1 MINLELTNITYWP
14 AEPTNSGIITLLM
27 PEAEHS
33 FFTTRALGLGHYL
46 GGPLTNWLKPPT
58 NRTTERETNLVNIIF
73 PSEIKNDYER

>member
-1 MINLELTNITYWP
+1 MTNLELTNITYWP

-46 GGPLTNWLKPPT
+46 RGPLTNGLKPPT
-58 NRTTERETNLVNIIF
+58 NKTTERETNLTNIPF
-73 PSEIKNDYER
+73 EKNNYER